1 MAGIL
6 NPWVYQRSKGQNK
19 RKLFTKIQN
28 LMKTNNFFRKAATL
42 VAVMSLGI
50 VFSCQEDET
59 PYETE
64 TAYVAEESVTDYY
77 YEDADDMAG
86 TAVASESGTAG
97 GKLSSGAGVLAV
109 NDDRLCA
116 QVLLAFDAA
125 ATLEHP
131 IGTLTIDF
139 GTGCDDPR
147 GNRRSGK
154 IFVRFNG
161 RRFLPG
167 STIVI
172 TFENYVIN
180 GIKLSG
186 KRTLTNITGSN
197 EESPKFQIELE
208 DGVAVWPDGTEATR
222 EHCFTRTWDRGVLLN
237 QSDDVLIVSQCADA
251 DVAATGINRRGVS
264 YSMVIESDLIYK
276 RGCPIAVQG
285 VKIFRANGKEVIVD
299 YGDGECDNVITITI
313 EGNSRQVSVR
323 KGG

>member
-1 MAGIL
+1 
-6 NPWVYQRSKGQNK
+6 
-19 RKLFTKIQN
+19 
-28 LMKTNNFFRKAATL
+28 MKTNNFLRKTAAM
-42 VAVMSLGI
+42 VALLSLGI
-50 VFSCQEDET
+50 TFSCQEEEA
-59 PYETE
+59 PYEAE
-64 TAYVAEESVTDYY
+64 SAYVAEESVTDYY

-86 TAVASESGTAG
+86 VAVSSESGTAG
-97 GKLSSGAGVLAV
+97 GKVTSEAGAFTV

-116 QVLLAFDAA
+116 QVVLAFDLAS
-125 ATLEHP
+125 TLEHP

-154 IFVRFNG
+154 IIVRFNG

-186 KRTLTNITGSN
+186 TRTLTNITGSN
-197 EESPKFQIELE
+197 ETTPKFQIELE
-208 DGVAVWPDGTEATR
+208 NGLVVWPDGTQATR
-222 EHCFTRTWDRGVLLN
+222 EHCFTRTWNRGVL
-237 QSDDVLIVSQCADA
+237 QDPSDDALVVSQCSDA
-251 DVAATGINRRGVS
+251 EVAASGVNRRGVS
-264 YSMVIESDLIYK
+264 YSMIIESDLIYK

-285 VKIFRANGKEVIVD
+285 VKVFRANGKEVTVD
-299 YGDGECDNVITITI
+299 YGDGDCDNIITITI
-313 EGNSRQVSVR
+313 EGNSRQVNVR

>member
-1 MAGIL
+1 
-6 NPWVYQRSKGQNK
+6 
-19 RKLFTKIQN
+19 
-28 LMKTNNFFRKAATL
+28 MKTNNFFRKTAAM
-42 VAVMSLGI
+42 VAVLSLGI
-50 VFSCQEDET
+50 AFSCQEDEA
-59 PYETE
+59 PYATE
-64 TAYVAEESVTDYY
+64 SAYVAEESVTDNY

-86 TAVASESGTAG
+86 VAVASESGTFSG
-97 GKLSSGAGVLAV
+97 GKLSSEASVQT
-109 NDDRLCA
+109 DDRLCA
-116 QVLLAFDAA
+116 QVLIAFDLAS
-125 ATLEHP
+125 TLEHP

-154 IFVRFNG
+154 IFIRFNG

-186 KRTLTNITGSN
+186 KRTLTNITGST

-208 DGVAVWPDGTEATR
+208 DGLAVWPDGTEATR
-222 EHCFTRTWDRGVLLN
+222 EHCFTRTWNRGVLQN
-237 QSDDVLIVSQCADA
+237 PSDDLLIVSQCADA
-251 DVAATGINRRGVS
+251 DVAASGVNRRGVS

-285 VKIFRANGKEVIVD
+285 VKIFRANGKEVTVD
-299 YGDGECDNVITITI
+299 YGDGDCDNIITITI
-313 EGNSRQVSVR
+313 EGNTRQVNVR

>member
-1 MAGIL
+1 
-6 NPWVYQRSKGQNK
+6 
-19 RKLFTKIQN
+19 
-28 LMKTNNFFRKAATL
+28 MKTNNFFRKSAAM
-42 VAVMSLGI
+42 VAMLSLGI
-50 VFSCQEDET
+50 AFSCQEDEQ
-59 PYETE
+59 PYATE
-64 TAYVAEESVTDYY
+64 SAYVAEESVTDYY

-86 TAVASESGTAG
+86 VAISSESGTAG
-97 GKLSSGAGVLAV
+97 GKLSSEASVQA
-109 NDDRLCA
+109 DDRLCA
-116 QVLLAFDAA
+116 QVLIAFDLAS
-125 ATLEHP
+125 TLEHP
-131 IGTLTIDF
+131 IGTLTLDF
-139 GTGCDDPR
+139 GTGCEDPR

-154 IFVRFNG
+154 IFIRFNG

-208 DGVAVWPDGTEATR
+208 DGLAVWPDGTEATR
-222 EHCFTRTWDRGVLLN
+222 EHCFTRTWNRGVLQN
-237 QSDDVLIVSQCADA
+237 PSDDVLVVSQCADA
-251 DVAATGINRRGVS
+251 DVAATGVNRRGVS

-285 VKIFRANGKEVIVD
+285 VKIFRANGKEVTVD
-299 YGDGECDNVITITI
+299 YGDGDCDNIITITI
-313 EGNSRQVSVR
+313 EGNTRQVNVR

>member
-1 MAGIL
+1 MIL
-6 NPWVYQRSKGQNK
+6 NPLGYQRSKGQNK

-28 LMKTNNFFRKAATL
+28 LMKTHNFFRRSAAL

-50 VFSCQEDET
+50 VFSCQEDEA

-64 TAYVAEESVTDYY
+64 SAYVAEESVTDYY

-86 TAVASESGTAG
+86 VVVASEGGTAG
-97 GKLSSGAGVLAV
+97 GKLSSEAGVFAV
-109 NDDRLCA
+109 DDDRLCA
-116 QVLLAFDAA
+116 QVLIAFDLAS
-125 ATLEHP
+125 TLEHP

-139 GTGCDDPR
+139 GTGCEDPR

-154 IFVRFNG
+154 IFVRFDG

-197 EESPKFQIELE
+197 ESAPKFQIELE
-208 DGVAVWPDGTEATR
+208 GGLAVWPDGTQATR
-222 EHCFTRTWDRGVLLN
+222 EHCFTRTWNRGVLLN
-237 QSDDVLIVSQCADA
+237 PSDDVLVVSQCADA
-251 DVAATGINRRGVS
+251 DVAASGVNRRGVS

-285 VKIFRANGKEVIVD
+285 VKVFRANGKEVTVD
-299 YGDGECDNVITITI
+299 YGDGTCDNIITITI
-313 EGNSRQVSVR
+313 EGNTRQVNVR